1 MKKKKKSGEKGRLR
15 EIIFRDTFTPLLRI
29 AQLHEHKWCSC
40 NWAKNTS
47 KAPVNF
53 SIIARKISKT
63 NFAQVY
69 SSLLEETNFEKKPV
83 KLGSSGSISRCVAI
97 R

>member
-1 MKKKKKSGEKGRLR
+1 MDFHSLKKKKKSGEKGRLR
-15 EIIFRDTFTPLLRI
+15 EIIFRDTFTPLIRI

-53 SIIARKISKT
+53 SIIARKISK
-63 NFAQVY
+63 N
-69 SSLLEETNFEKKPV
+69 
-83 KLGSSGSISRCVAI
+83 
-97 R
+97 